1 MNEKMSS
8 FQCIVATL
16 FFALLLPPGSLACEL
31 SPSFYDETCPDV
43 LSIIRGIIKDALLS
57 DPRIGAILLRLHFH
71 DCFVNVTTK
80 ILTLS

>member
-31 SPSFYDETCPDV
+31 SPSFYDETCPEV
-43 LSIIRGIIKDALLS
+43 FSIIRGNIEDALLS
-57 DPRIGAILLRLHFH
+57 DPRIGASLLRLHFH